1 MPSDKPAAA
10 RKDAHLDLA
19 LDPGTRSQGEN
30 GFDRISFTHCALP
43 EMRLEAVDLTTE
55 FLGYRLS
62 APLMIGAMTG
72 GTARAEQINQA
83 LALAAQQQSIAF
95 AVGSQRAGLEAGQT
109 ARQLR
114 SLAPH
119 IPIIGNLGGV
129 QLAQS
134 GGLDLAKAAI
144 DDLQADAI
152 AIHLNPLQ
160 EAVQPEGETDWTG
173 VKQAIAGLVKSAA
186 VPVLVKEVGAGIN
199 ATLAVEL
206 FEMGVTAVDVAGFGG
221 TNWARIEAARRSH
234 DSAMFAPFLDWGMP
248 TIEVLQQVC
257 EACPGQVVI
266 ASGGVRHGLDAAK
279 AIWLGASM
287 VSAAG
292 PMLANLGATDAI
304 TKIYQPLETTDGAGV
319 IFDRC
324 AGSGGIPPGTGA
336 AGRYADH
343 ALITPPL
350 HDLITQL
357 ELLTAIAAPARQQRH
372 SARFWQC
379 RQSAKSAA
387 AVRA

>member
-55 FLGYRLS
+55 FLGYQLS

-114 SLAPH
+114 NLAPQ

-160 EAVQPEGETDWTG
+160 EAVQPEGETNWTG
-173 VKQAIAGLVKSAA
+173 VKQAIADLVKSAA

-248 TIEVLQQVC
+248 TIELLQQVC

-292 PMLANLGATDAI
+292 PMLANLGATDAAPDATQLQGFI
-304 TKIYQPLETTDGAGV
+304 SRWKQQMALAL
-319 IFDRC
+319 FL
-324 AGSGGIPPGTGA
+324 TGA
-336 AGRYADH
+336 PGLAAFRRVQARLDGT
-343 ALITPPL
+343 LITP
-350 HDLITQL
+350 
-357 ELLTAIAAPARQQRH
+357 
-372 SARFWQC
+372 
-379 RQSAKSAA
+379 
-387 AVRA
+387 